1 MSLTERGFFMRR
13 VCSGFFLC
21 ALTWF
26 LAGCGQLSPS
36 IGSMSKAYQAVIER
50 TERDSTLLNIVRASK
65 SYPLSFVTIPS
76 ITGSGSAVETVGLTG
91 NLIATTPNSAIG
103 FISPTVGSGYAPAL
117 SLSLSSGFT
126 FTQSSLDNAAF
137 AKAFGAVVPLEMVQ
151 TALSQALA
159 VADGSGPVELV
170 LSLLIDSIE
179 VTDSAGRTRVL
190 RNNPLFNGYPDF
202 QNELRQ
208 MIHLGLKVEHLSR
221 EVPFGGPMSGTQIN
235 EMMFKF
241 FDAQDN
247 KKLSVRR
254 TSKMGREDGFQVYQA
269 VSTSRFCFNRS
280 EHAAEATR
288 IYGARAVCDDPVDSK
303 ELLTSAKKSTTTQ
316 QVAIKVRSA
325 REIFLFLGN
334 VLAAQQLDPPVYSSI
349 RGRDG
354 SKTNDTNTTDIP
366 ILIVKKN
373 QRSINPFVETEYEGD
388 IYTIPS
394 ENAGL
399 STKTLSLLQ
408 NLLMVAKV
416 PGAIPAAPS
425 VLIK

>member
-1 MSLTERGFFMRR
+1 MRR

-21 ALTWF
+21 ALTWV

-36 IGSMSKAYQAVIER
+36 IGSMSKAYQAVVER
-50 TERDSTLLNIVRASK
+50 TERDSTLLNIIRASK

-117 SLSLSSGFT
+117 SISLSSGFT
-126 FTQSSLDNAAF
+126 FTQSSLDNSVF
-137 AKAFGAVVPLEMVQ
+137 VKAFGATVPLEMIR
-151 TALSQALA
+151 TALAQALA
-159 VADGSGPVELV
+159 AAEGSGPVELV

-179 VTDSAGRTRVL
+179 VTDSAGSTRVL
-190 RNNPLFNGYPDF
+190 RNNPLFNGYLDF

-208 MIHLGLKVEHLSR
+208 MIRLGLTVEQLSR
-221 EVPFGGPMSGTQIN
+221 EVPFGGPMSGAQIN

-254 TSKMGREDGFQVYQA
+254 ISQMGREDGFQVYQA

-280 EHAAEATR
+280 EHVAEAMR
-288 IYGARAVCDDPVDSK
+288 MYGARAVCDDPIDSK
-303 ELLTSAKKSTTTQ
+303 EMLTSAKKSMTTQ

-325 REIFLFLGN
+325 REIFIFLGN

-354 SKTNDTNTTDIP
+354 SKTNYTNTTDIP

-373 QRSINPFVETEYEGD
+373 QRSLNPFIETEYEGD
-388 IYTIPS
+388 SYTIPS

-399 STKTLSLLQ
+399 STRTISLLQ
-408 NLLMVAKV
+408 NFLMVAKV